1 MSETILGVL
10 LIMGEYVDVDDDIGD
25 VVVKNGSKLI
35 IKLGTGGVL
44 LDGGFRVESG
54 GALNIK

>member
-1 MSETILGVL
+1 MKKVI
-10 LIMGEYVDVDDDIGD
+10 
-25 VVVKNGSKLI
+25 LI
-35 IKLGTGGVL
+35 IALFCSVSLFASGMDTGGVL